1 MNKEKGLQRKE
12 DSSLIRVLLIEDDPE
27 DARLLR
33 EMLAEAKGTH
43 FNVEWADRL
52 QAGLEHLAE
61 GGIDILLLDLSL
73 PDSHG
78 LDTVLTVN
86 SRASGVPIVILTGL
100 DDETLAIE
108 AVREGTQDYLVK
120 GQVDGNLLVRS
131 IRYAIERKRTEV
143 ALRESEERFRQL
155 TENIRE
161 VFWMTD
167 LKKSRMIYI
176 SPAYQEI
183 WGRTSES
190 LYERPRSFLDSI
202 HPDDREAVIGTF
214 EKQAQ
219 GKPIS
224 VEYRIMRPDGSVRW
238 IRSRGFPVRNELGE
252 VYRVAGLA
260 EDTTERKRAEAA
272 LQKYANDLEEMVSE
286 RTAELVNTTTFLNN
300 ILESSTEY
308 AIVATDLKGTI
319 LNWNKGANNI
329 FGYNAEEVI
338 GKPFVDI
345 FHEKDSPRKR
355 KKTNIPKILI
365 DAQTNKVS
373 LSDLKLV
380 KTNGQPFPA
389 DLTATYLRD
398 AHGMKI
404 GILAII
410 KDISERKM
418 LERQLIQSEKMAG
431 IGTLAAGIAHEIR
444 NPLSIINTSTYL
456 LRDEIIGR
464 TQEMED
470 LLGQI
475 EGGIKRTQTIINNL
489 LDFSRPAVHELESVD
504 LKNLMEQ
511 ILSLE
516 GRSISTQNIKLRSK
530 LKEVPKILANLD
542 SLKHIFLNLLINAV
556 QSMPNGGILG
566 IRTFQEDKRVTV
578 EISDT
583 GIGIAEKDLAKI
595 FDPFFT
601 TKEPGKG
608 TGLGLAFVHA
618 EIERTGATIRV
629 KSKPRLGS
637 TFIVEFPLR

>member
-1 MNKEKGLQRKE
+1 
-12 DSSLIRVLLIEDDPE
+12 
-27 DARLLR
+27 
-33 EMLAEAKGTH
+33 
-43 FNVEWADRL
+43 
-52 QAGLEHLAE
+52 
-61 GGIDILLLDLSL
+61 
-73 PDSHG
+73 
-78 LDTVLTVN
+78 
-86 SRASGVPIVILTGL
+86 
-100 DDETLAIE
+100 
-108 AVREGTQDYLVK
+108 
-120 GQVDGNLLVRS
+120 LVRS

-398 AHGMKI
+398 AHGMKRI
-404 GILAII
+404 C
-410 KDISERKM
+410 
-418 LERQLIQSEKMAG
+418 
-431 IGTLAAGIAHEIR
+431 
-444 NPLSIINTSTYL
+444 
-456 LRDEIIGR
+456 
-464 TQEMED
+464 
-470 LLGQI
+470 
-475 EGGIKRTQTIINNL
+475 
-489 LDFSRPAVHELESVD
+489 
-504 LKNLMEQ
+504 
-511 ILSLE
+511 
-516 GRSISTQNIKLRSK
+516 
-530 LKEVPKILANLD
+530 
-542 SLKHIFLNLLINAV
+542 
-556 QSMPNGGILG
+556 
-566 IRTFQEDKRVTV
+566 
-578 EISDT
+578 
-583 GIGIAEKDLAKI
+583 
-595 FDPFFT
+595 
-601 TKEPGKG
+601 
-608 TGLGLAFVHA
+608 
-618 EIERTGATIRV
+618 
-629 KSKPRLGS
+629 
-637 TFIVEFPLR
+637 